1 MMMGVMLCLLGVWG
15 PDQAVYDWV
24 QEHRSPTLDVM
35 MESLTHS
42 GDADMAVLG
51 MFHGALLA
59 DAFRDTLA
67 FAHLKAAY
75 LGMAALAPVITL
87 LKGTFNRPRPM
98 PPSSRWNASF
108 PSGHAALSFYI
119 AGYYTA
125 AYPRMEIQ
133 IPLFLWAGGVA
144 ASRVV
149 LQRHWPSDV
158 VAGALLGWIAGRLV
172 FRYRERLWDLR
183 F

>member
-1 MMMGVMLCLLGVWG
+1 MGVVLVLVGVWG

-24 QEHRSPTLDVM
+24 QAHRSPAMDATMDA
-35 MESLTHS
+35 LTHS
-42 GDADMAVLG
+42 GNAEMAVLG
-51 MFHGALLA
+51 MLHGALFA
-59 DAFRDTLA
+59 DALHDTLA

-75 LGMAALAPVITL
+75 LGMAALAPVIVL
-87 LKGTFNRPRPM
+87 LKGTFNRPRPT
-98 PPSSRWNASF
+98 PPSPRWNASF

-125 AYPRMEIQ
+125 AYPRLEVQ
-133 IPLFLWAGGVA
+133 IPLLLWATGVA
-144 ASRVV
+144 ASRVY
-149 LQRHWPSDV
+149 LRRHWPSDV
-158 VAGALLGWIAGRLV
+158 VVGGLLGWVAGRLV